1 MSTLQSSIPINAS
14 TRLLDKYV
22 LPKVALTVIS
32 IASFIGT
39 WLTMLKQARVD
50 NDTPILRLTR
60 QLLQYLLQHDSK
72 SATAVF
78 ATTAELQTA
87 TTILTNHLEK
97 LEHE

>member
-39 WLTMLKQARVD
+39 WLTMSTHGAGTWNQVGIRWLHLVSFAALAGGICGRGCLPVRRKSDPKCR
-50 NDTPILRLTR
+50 PI
-60 QLLQYLLQHDSK
+60 
-72 SATAVF
+72 
-78 ATTAELQTA
+78 
-87 TTILTNHLEK
+87 
-97 LEHE
+97 